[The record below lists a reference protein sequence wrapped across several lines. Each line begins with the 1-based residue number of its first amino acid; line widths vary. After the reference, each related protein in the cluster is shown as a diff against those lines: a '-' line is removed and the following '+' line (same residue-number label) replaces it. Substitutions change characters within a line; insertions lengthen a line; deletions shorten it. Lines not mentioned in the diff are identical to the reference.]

1 MKTIEYL
8 REVYGYWNPI
18 FLKDVRI
25 GGKSK
30 ESIRKDLSR
39 AAENGEIVRKAPG
52 IYCFKDKED
61 IVDSV
66 SFEKIVTSKYIK
78 NDYGFPGLDL
88 DIYGYFTGQTL
99 LNYLGLTTQVPA
111 VLEIATNNTS
121 CKREIKIKGRRAIL
135 YKPKTR
141 INRYNYKT
149 LQFFDALQ
157 YLTINEIKE
166 NKNKLK
172 KYIKSNLSKTD
183 FETYISLYPKK
194 LLKVIVDEGLTNY
207 SNSKAPV

>member
-52 IYCFKDKED
+52 IYCFKKKDDLND
-61 IVDSV
+61 IV
-66 SFEKIVTSKYIK
+66 SFEKIITLKYIK

-88 DIYGYFTGQTL
+88 DIYGYSTGLTFVHSI
-99 LNYLGLTTQVPA
+99 GLTTQVPA

-121 CKREIKIKGRRAIL
+121 CKREIKIRGRRAIL
-135 YKPKTR
+135 YKPKTG
-141 INRYNYKT
+141 INRFNYKS

-157 YLTINEIKE
+157 YLTENEIKE
-166 NKNKLK
+166 NKNKLID
-172 KYIKSNLSKTD
+172 YIKSNLSKSD
-183 FETYISLYPKK
+183 FETYINLYPKK
-194 LLKVIVDEGLTNY
+194 LLKVIVEEGLIY
-207 SNSKAPV
+207 AFR